1 MWTDSIGL
9 ENAAPTQTVTVRA
22 NETRVL
28 RAYVLLPSG
37 ATASAF
43 AFRLT
48 AQDEQRE
55 SDTAETT
62 FAMPGAE

>member
-1 MWTDSIGL
+1 M
-9 ENAAPTQTVTVRA
+9 
-22 NETRVL
+22 

-37 ATASAF
+37 QTASAF

-55 SDTAETT
+55 TDTAETT
-62 FAMPGAE
+62 FAMPGSE